1 MINNNYKTKVYNFSN
16 RQIQD
21 SLFLELKNG
30 LWKDFKIENYLINS
44 KIPAH
49 QPHKV
54 FDVFDNFKIIP
65 PGVNYDVENDKL
77 KEEIFLPK
85 YQKTS
90 KKDLYNSFEN
100 YFSNFKGNT
109 IGVHLSGGLDSS
121 IIIGMLNHFDIPFY
135 LIGLVSHRFEFR
147 TEKKIQEILAPSAL
161 ETILLDMDDYPFFS
175 ELDKKPLSQIPDDN
189 IKQIEGSKAII
200 ESCKKLGVDTVFTGQ
215 GGDSIFVDAIPDNN
229 TKWSC
234 NIGSEFIMD
243 YESNEMY
250 PEEGLELLSPFAD
263 KKIIEAV
270 YNLRFGQKEDVLKI
284 WARQLFK
291 EILPKELSGF
301 TYCADFFGTSMSGLH
316 IAKSEIDALFKVAYQ
331 ITQHHTFSPKET
343 ARFLKL
349 DVFDFEYQDYI
360 DYCDKISLAT
370 WYNGLLREGYVK

>member
-1 MINNNYKTKVYNFSN
+1 MINYKYKTKVYNFSN

-135 LIGLVSHRFEFR
+135 LIGLVSQRFEFR
-147 TEKKIQEILAPSAL
+147 TEKKIQEIFHVGIDQSIRDSAV
-161 ETILLDMDDYPFFS
+161 
-175 ELDKKPLSQIPDDN
+175 KK
-189 IKQIEGSKAII
+189 
-200 ESCKKLGVDTVFTGQ
+200 
-215 GGDSIFVDAIPDNN
+215 
-229 TKWSC
+229 
-234 NIGSEFIMD
+234 
-243 YESNEMY
+243 Y
-250 PEEGLELLSPFAD
+250 
-263 KKIIEAV
+263 
-270 YNLRFGQKEDVLKI
+270 
-284 WARQLFK
+284 
-291 EILPKELSGF
+291 
-301 TYCADFFGTSMSGLH
+301 
-316 IAKSEIDALFKVAYQ
+316 
-331 ITQHHTFSPKET
+331 
-343 ARFLKL
+343 
-349 DVFDFEYQDYI
+349 
-360 DYCDKISLAT
+360 
-370 WYNGLLREGYVK
+370 